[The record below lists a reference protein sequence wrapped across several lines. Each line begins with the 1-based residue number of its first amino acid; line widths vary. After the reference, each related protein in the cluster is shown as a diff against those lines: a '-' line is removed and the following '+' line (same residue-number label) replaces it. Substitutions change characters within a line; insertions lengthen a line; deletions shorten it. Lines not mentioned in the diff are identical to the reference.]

1 VDDLNLL
8 YVALTRAKKVLI
20 ANIENQ
26 NIGKEIQ
33 KCVTNNFNIDGLGAI
48 DTYKSINSNENF
60 DIYEIGTLVN
70 NTTYASDVSIKNFQW
85 AAKENVGIEIKIKK
99 IIVYLQ
105 MKKLLMVY

>member
-1 VDDLNLL
+1 
-8 YVALTRAKKVLI
+8 VLI

-85 AAKENVGIEIKIKK
+85 AAKEKCRAIEIKIKK